1 MQTKPFLLLFL
12 AAFLAMGAVSLA
24 TELPIA
30 PKGYAW
36 VKCVETRSAFLKPD
50 GWFFKKGKQGD
61 IHGYFIT
68 KENIHET
75 GRFYTGL
82 TVNII
87 PHIPKKKGMSPT
99 QYAIAYIQ
107 SAAKVRDVV
116 KKQWSQ
122 DMGPF
127 QAFGVVLRNKDSFA
141 GDYITH
147 NLAIGN
153 DATGTCYLIT
163 FEAPASSW
171 DSAWTLGEPMLQ
183 CFLIDSDI

>member
-1 MQTKPFLLLFL
+1 MQTKTFLLLL
-12 AAFLAMGAVSLA
+12 LSAFLAMGAVSLA
-24 TELPIA
+24 TQLPIP

-36 VKCVETRSAFLKPD
+36 VKCAETKSAFLKPD

-68 KENIHET
+68 KENIDQT

-107 SAAKVRDVV
+107 SAAKARDVV

-127 QAFGVVLRNKDSFA
+127 QTFGVVLRNRDSFS
-141 GDYITH
+141 GDFITH

-153 DATGTCYLIT
+153 DATGTFYLIT

-171 DSAWTLGEPMLQ
+171 DSAWTLGEQMLR